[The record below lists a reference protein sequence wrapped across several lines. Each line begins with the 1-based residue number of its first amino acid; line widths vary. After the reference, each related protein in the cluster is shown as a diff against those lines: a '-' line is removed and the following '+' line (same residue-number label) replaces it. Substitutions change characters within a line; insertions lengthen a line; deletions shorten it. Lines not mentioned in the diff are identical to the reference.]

1 MILRLKC
8 KIMSTGKNVF
18 SQLFEF
24 VNKYEL
30 KKIVKQYNGNY
41 RVGEFDCWNQFIQ
54 LSFGQF
60 ANFNSLRDIC
70 LYLKA
75 HNNKLYH
82 LGIKNYAIH
91 TTLLRANEKRNLE
104 IFADFGYYLIELVCP
119 IYKNS
124 TVPNLS
130 IENDLVALD
139 STIISCSVNLLIWAD
154 GKYSGGAIKMHTI
167 LDLRGSIPSFIL
179 ITDSKYHDSNVLDKI
194 APEPEDI
201 YIMAKRMLTLKHY
214 IV

>member
-1 MILRLKC
+1 
-8 KIMSTGKNVF
+8 MSTGKNVF

-41 RVGEFDCWNQFIQ
+41 RVGEFDCQNQFIQ

-70 LYLKA
+70 LYLEA

-91 TTLLRANEKRNLE
+91 TTLSRANEKRNLE

-124 TVPNLS
+124 TVSNLS

-179 ITDSKYHDSNVLDKI
+179 ITDSKYHDSNVLDEI